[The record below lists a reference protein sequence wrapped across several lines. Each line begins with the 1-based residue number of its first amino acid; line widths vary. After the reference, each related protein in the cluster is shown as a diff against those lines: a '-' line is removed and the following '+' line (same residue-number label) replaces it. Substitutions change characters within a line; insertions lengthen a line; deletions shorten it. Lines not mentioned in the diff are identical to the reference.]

1 MNKTSDHD
9 VVPGASESD
18 SAARMLAEAY
28 KRVPAGQR
36 DFLPTI
42 MIDRRQVLQAAM
54 LAAPSWSPAVPP
66 VSEPVSEPGTEQGL
80 HRRRGVKARLHMART
95 VRVRARRV
103 LGAAAVIGAVTGLCL
118 AAVMG
123 LTHSGNSGIPSY
135 HKSENPFL
143 HTNPA
148 TPNSG
153 TGAVGNR
160 RPPRSASLGLG
171 VPVSART
178 ASAPL
183 TQPVSQAQPVT
194 SSPRTSPTPSAS
206 ASPSSSPSP
215 TPSASPSASASSS
228 PTPSA
233 SPSAS
238 ASSSP
243 TPSASPS
250 ASASPSSTHTSA
262 AVGSS
267 LPSAEGLPASNVR
280 LAHERATP
288 G

>member
-18 SAARMLAEAY
+18 PAARMLAEAY

-54 LAAPSWSPAVPP
+54 LAAPSWSPAAPP
-66 VSEPVSEPGTEQGL
+66 VSEPESEHGL
-80 HRRRGVKARLHMART
+80 HRRRGVKGRLHVART
-95 VRVRARRV
+95 VRVRTRRV
-103 LGAAAVIGAVTGLCL
+103 LGAAAVIGVVTGLCL
-118 AAVMG
+118 AVVMG
-123 LTHSGNSGIPSY
+123 LTHSSGNSIPSF
-135 HKSENPFL
+135 HKPENPFL

-148 TPNSG
+148 TPGSG
-153 TGAVGNR
+153 TGVVGNR

-171 VPVSART
+171 VPVPART
-178 ASAPL
+178 ASVPL
-183 TQPVSQAQPVT
+183 SQPVSQIPSVT

-215 TPSASPSASASSS
+215 T
-228 PTPSA
+228 T
-233 SPSAS
+233 
-238 ASSSP
+238 
-243 TPSASPS
+243 SASPS
-250 ASASPSSTHTSA
+250 ASASPSSSPSPTTSASPSASASPSSSPSPTTSASASPASTSA
-262 AVGSS
+262 AAGSS
-267 LPSAEGLPASNVR
+267 LPPAGGLPASKVR
-280 LAHERATP
+280 LAHERAAP